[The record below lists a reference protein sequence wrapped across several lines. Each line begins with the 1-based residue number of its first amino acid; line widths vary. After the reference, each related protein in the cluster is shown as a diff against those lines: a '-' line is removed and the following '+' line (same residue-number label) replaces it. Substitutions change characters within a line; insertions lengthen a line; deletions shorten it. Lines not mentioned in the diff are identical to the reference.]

1 MAEPDV
7 DALLDEAL
15 DKRDGDEKEE
25 QPQRSKSRSKS
36 PRRRSRS
43 RSRDRDRKRR
53 KSRSRSRDRDRRRR
67 RSRSRSR
74 SNSRDRYRRRSSR
87 SPDRRRRRRSR
98 SRSHDRPRFIDHRR
112 PRRSPPRGGGGGG
125 GGRLPGPERRD
136 VMPFTARRSP
146 PPNAPTSMTPEERDE
161 RTIFILQ
168 IARQTRPRDL
178 EEFFS
183 SVGHVRDVR
192 IITDSKTRRSKGIA
206 YVEFWEREAVPLSLA
221 LNGQNLL
228 GAPLVIQQTCAE
240 RNRLANGTVGGNI
253 GLGPV
258 NDKGN
263 LRLQIS
269 QLHPSISNSMLMGI
283 FEPFGKIDGCEVVK
297 DRNGASRGH
306 GYVTYIYAE
315 DGKRALEQ
323 LNGFELAGRNI
334 KVAAVDE
341 EDYQR
346 AREQERLDDEK
357 DSINAS
363 GRLQLMANLAKGSGM
378 EIPEST
384 QQALQQQQHQMEGQG
399 VPAVATQCF
408 MLSNMFDPMTET
420 EPEWDQ
426 DIRDDVIDQCEGFGG
441 VYHIHVDKAS
451 REGNVFVK
459 CPSVNVAVKAVHNL
473 HGRYFAGKV
482 IVANYIPVHSY
493 HDLFPD
499 ALNASKLLH
508 PRG

>member
-15 DKRDGDEKEE
+15 DKRDGAEEKEKEE
-25 QPQRSKSRSKS
+25 AQPSKSHSKS

-43 RSRDRDRKRR
+43 RSRDKKRR
-53 KSRSRSRDRDRRRR
+53 RSRSRSRDRDRRRR

-74 SNSRDRYRRRSSR
+74 SRSRDRYRRRSSR

-98 SRSHDRPRFIDHRR
+98 SRSHERPRFIDHRR
-112 PRRSPPRGGGGGG
+112 PPRRSPPRGGG

-146 PPNAPTSMTPEERDE
+146 PPNAPTNMTPEERDE

-253 GLGPV
+253 GLGPI
-258 NDKGN
+258 NDNGN

-269 QLHPSISNSMLMGI
+269 QLHPSITNSMLNGI

-306 GYVTYIYAE
+306 GYVTYVYAE

-357 DSINAS
+357 ESLNAS
-363 GRLQLMANLAKGSGM
+363 GRLQLMANLAKGSGL

-384 QQALQQQQHQMEGQG
+384 QQVLQQQQQVEGG
-399 VPAVATQCF
+399 PPMATQCF
-408 MLSNMFDPMTET
+408 MLTNMFDPAAES
-420 EPEWDQ
+420 EPEWDL
-426 DIRDDVIDQCEGFGG
+426 DIRDDVIDQCEAFGG

-451 REGNVFVK
+451 KDGNVFVK
-459 CPSVNVAVKAVHNL
+459 CPSVNVAVKAVQNL
-473 HGRYFAGKV
+473 HGRYFSGKV
-482 IVANYIPVHSY
+482 IVANYIPVASY
-493 HDLFPD
+493 HDLFPE
-499 ALNASKLLH
+499 ALSCNQLLH
-508 PRG
+508 PRS